1 LQEHASQKTPRW
13 RATGRAAS
21 IRAVVGLGTTQIIGW
36 GTSFSTITVF
46 GSAIGEELNLPRVL
60 VFAGITLQL
69 LVSAIL
75 SPRIGK
81 LVDRLGARHIM
92 TIGSFVAA
100 GAMLVQSSV
109 SGLASY
115 MLGWIII
122 GLAAPLMLNN
132 AAMPGLVQVVGPN
145 ARRWITGLTLMSG
158 LTSTVFL
165 PINFFLLETVG
176 WRTAY
181 LIFAALHVLICAPI
195 HWLVVRRGAGVE
207 EQTAAAA
214 KGLPPPDGL
223 LKPEQRRRAFVLLSI
238 WTCTEGLLTWGLY
251 MQVIDILKA
260 LGLTAGAAV
269 GVWAVVGPAQAGARL
284 GELVFAGR
292 YSILTTALF
301 SAVLTTFSF
310 SAFLFFGVS
319 VYSAILFCVLMGLGH
334 GFFAVA
340 RNTLPLALFG
350 AREYGSWMG
359 LLMAPQNVANAAA
372 PLLFAALISYWS
384 PVAAVWAAGIGA
396 ALGLVAVVTLVRFCR
411 SSVAE
416 NSPLG

>member
-1 LQEHASQKTPRW
+1 LQEQISQRKPRW
-13 RATGRAAS
+13 LAARGRAAS
-21 IRAVVGLGTTQIIGW
+21 LRAVVGLGSTQIIGW

-46 GSAIGEELNLPRVL
+46 GSAIGEELQLPRVL

-69 LVSAIL
+69 LVSALL
-75 SPRIGK
+75 SPKVGK
-81 LVDRLGARHIM
+81 LVDRLGARRIM
-92 TIGSFVAA
+92 TVGSLVGA
-100 GAMLVQSSV
+100 GAMLLQSSV
-109 SGLASY
+109 SGLFTY
-115 MLGWIII
+115 MLGWTLI
-122 GLAAPLMLNN
+122 GVAAPLMLNN
-132 AAMPGLVQVVGPN
+132 AAVPGLVQVVGPN

-181 LIFAALHVLICAPI
+181 LIFAALHVFICAPV
-195 HWLVVRRGAGVE
+195 HWWVLRRGAGIEDSVSD
-207 EQTAAAA
+207 TA
-214 KGLPPPDGL
+214 KGMPPPDGI
-223 LKPEQRRRAFVLLSI
+223 LKPEQRRRAFILLSI

-260 LGLTAGAAV
+260 LGLSAAAAV
-269 GVWAVVGPAQAGARL
+269 GVWAIVGPAQAGARL

-292 YSILTTALF
+292 YSILTTAMF

-310 SAFLFFGVS
+310 NAFLFFGVS
-319 VYSAILFCVLMGLGH
+319 VSSAILFCILMGLGH

-350 AREYGSWMG
+350 AREYGAWMG

-384 PVAAVWAAGIGA
+384 PAAALWTAGIGA
-396 ALGLVAVVTLVRFCR
+396 ALGLVSVITLVRFCR
-411 SSVAE
+411 ANMTE
-416 NSPLG
+416 DGGR